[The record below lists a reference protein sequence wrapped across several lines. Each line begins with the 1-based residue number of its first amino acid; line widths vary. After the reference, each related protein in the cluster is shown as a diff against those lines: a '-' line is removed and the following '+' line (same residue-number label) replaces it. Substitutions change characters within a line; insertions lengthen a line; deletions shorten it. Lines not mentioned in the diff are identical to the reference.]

1 MIDRRY
7 KYYIIGIGGIGM
19 SGIARYLKSLGLNVL
34 GHDNVSSQITDELIS
49 EGIKINFI
57 DSIKVI
63 PFEILNNK
71 SIVIYSSAITNKNCQ
86 LKYFKQ
92 NKFKI
97 FKRSEFLFEITKK
110 SKCIAIAG
118 THGKTT
124 TTGILTHIFI
134 ENNINFSSLIGGMLR
149 GNKKI

>member
-1 MIDRRY
+1 MIDKRY

-34 GHDNVSSQITDELIS
+34 GHDNVSSQITDALIS

-71 SIVIYSSAITNKNCQ
+71 SIVIYTSAITNKN
-86 LKYFKQ
+86 
-92 NKFKI
+92 
-97 FKRSEFLFEITKK
+97 
-110 SKCIAIAG
+110 
-118 THGKTT
+118 
-124 TTGILTHIFI
+124 
-134 ENNINFSSLIGGMLR
+134 
-149 GNKKI
+149 